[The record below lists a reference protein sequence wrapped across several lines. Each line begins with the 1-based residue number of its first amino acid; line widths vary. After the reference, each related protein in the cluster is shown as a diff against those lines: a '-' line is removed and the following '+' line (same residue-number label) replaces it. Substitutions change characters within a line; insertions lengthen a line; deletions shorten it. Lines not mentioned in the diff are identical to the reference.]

1 MRRSDPICAALFGAL
16 REKCDV
22 MRASRTADG
31 YGGWAERTETAAWS
45 VPCRTECDRGAMD
58 GPLAGRLQGWAGL
71 TVHLPGWADVR
82 LGDELAVGGRRLRV
96 VGLRPADDGSPLKS
110 ALVVEEAE
118 AR

>member
-1 MRRSDPICAALFGAL
+1 VDPLEAALLGAL
-16 REKCDV
+16 KEKCDV
-22 MRASRTADG
+22 MRSSRTPDG
-31 YGGWAERTETAAWS
+31 YGGWTESAESAARS
-45 VPCRTECDRGAMD
+45 VPCRTECDRGATE

-96 VGLRPADDGSPLKS
+96 VGLRPADDGSPLK
-110 ALVVEEAE
+110 AAMVVEEAE